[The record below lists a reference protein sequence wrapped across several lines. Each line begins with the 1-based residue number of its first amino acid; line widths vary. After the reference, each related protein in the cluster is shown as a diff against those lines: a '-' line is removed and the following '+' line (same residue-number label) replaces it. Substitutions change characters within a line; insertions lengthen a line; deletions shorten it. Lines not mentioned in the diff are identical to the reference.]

1 MAAAM
6 ISKAAVFR
14 VPTAGKACPPS
25 RDGRRP
31 SFAIPLFEPALCAFP
46 WHAASPGL
54 VRRFFECAC
63 LWLAQGNRQVTKAA
77 VEWYGPDRAGFLGP
91 FTDPPSYLNGEYP
104 GDYGARPAWSPPPV
118 LRTPGAR
125 LHTAPP
131 TPRALLRE
139 PAATALVTGPASSS
153 RTWRLLAIEL
163 AR

>member
-14 VPTAGKACPPS
+14 VPTAGKACPPC

-31 SFAIPLFEPALCAFP
+31 FSMWPLSEPALCASLGLLP
-46 WHAASPGL
+46 AQQPGEAA
-54 VRRFFECAC
+54 FECAC
-63 LWLAQGNRQVTKAA
+63 VWLAQGNRQVTKAA

-104 GDYGARPAWSPPPV
+104 GDYGARPALSPPPV

-125 LHTAPP
+125 LHTA
-131 TPRALLRE
+131 LL
-139 PAATALVTGPASSS
+139 S
-153 RTWRLLAIEL
+153 
-163 AR
+163 